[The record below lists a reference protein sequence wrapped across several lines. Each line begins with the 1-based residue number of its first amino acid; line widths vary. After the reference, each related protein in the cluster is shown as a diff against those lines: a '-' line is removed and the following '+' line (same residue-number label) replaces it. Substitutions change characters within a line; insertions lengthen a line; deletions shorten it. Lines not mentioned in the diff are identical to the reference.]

1 MQARLLDQL
10 INVKPEELELLR
22 RLNEMGA
29 ASADEL
35 AVKLNRVGDDLTPV
49 LKHLLDKDLLQVRL
63 VDMGDDEK
71 ETLYLTAR
79 SVREIL

>member
-10 INVKPEELELLR
+10 INVKPEELDLLR

-35 AVKLNRVGDDLTPV
+35 AVKLNRVGDDITPI
-49 LKHLLDKDLLQVRL
+49 LKHLLEQDLLQVRT
-63 VDMGDDEK
+63 VDIGGEE

-79 SVREIL
+79 NVREVL